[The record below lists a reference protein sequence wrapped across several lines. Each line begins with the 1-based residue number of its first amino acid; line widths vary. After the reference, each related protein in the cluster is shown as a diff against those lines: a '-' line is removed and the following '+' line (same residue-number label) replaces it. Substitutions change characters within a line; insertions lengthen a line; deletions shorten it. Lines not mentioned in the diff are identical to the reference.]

1 MKIEEQ
7 LIFWMFV
14 TIPMIIIYFVAA
26 SFLISFKNNLEK
38 DNLFRKIL
46 LYLSIIP
53 IVNLI
58 TMMLLILGVV
68 FKYFIRELIDIVR
81 EIKNEFKNEK
91 N

>member
-1 MKIEEQ
+1 
-7 LIFWMFV
+7 MFV

-38 DNLFRKIL
+38 DSSFRKIL

-53 IVNLI
+53 VVNFI

-68 FKYFIRELIDIVR
+68 FEYFIREVIDIVK
-81 EIKNEFKNEK
+81 EIKEGFEK
-91 N
+91 Q

>member
-1 MKIEEQ
+1 MKIGEQ

-68 FKYFIRELIDIVR
+68 FKYFIREVIDIVR

>member
-1 MKIEEQ
+1 MKIGEQ
-7 LIFWMFV
+7 IIFWMFV

-38 DNLFRKIL
+38 DSSFRKIL

-53 IVNLI
+53 VVNFI

-68 FKYFIRELIDIVR
+68 FEYFIREVIDIVK
-81 EIKNEFKNEK
+81 EIKEGFEEQ
-91 N
+91 